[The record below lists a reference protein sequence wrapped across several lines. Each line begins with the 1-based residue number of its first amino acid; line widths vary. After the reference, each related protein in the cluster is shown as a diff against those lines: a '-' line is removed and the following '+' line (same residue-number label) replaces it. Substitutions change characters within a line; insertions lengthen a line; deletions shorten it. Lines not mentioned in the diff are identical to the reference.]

1 MTAKR
6 EPKPAEHVVLVTGGV
21 ACLHCGVREDFG
33 LPARVEVI
41 VFQTKSFGELHARCE
56 RRGDNALAK
65 PASLAEWYRSPYCG
79 ISSATIAH
87 VLGGG
92 RLIGS
97 GGFGSPDGA
106 DAPYDPADFERCRRV
121 VDMFPGWRARLGE
134 VADRYPI
141 WRGIVDA
148 WDELVALL
156 DEERPSGQAP
166 KLYARIKQLRA
177 DARATETSR

>member
-6 EPKPAEHVVLVTGGV
+6 KTGEHVVLVPGGI
-21 ACLHCGVREDFG
+21 ACLHCGVREDIAM
-33 LPARVEVI
+33 PIRTEVYLFTI
-41 VFQTKSFGELHARCE
+41 KSFEKLHAECE
-56 RRGDNALAK
+56 DRGDNAIVK
-65 PASLAEWYRSPYCG
+65 PASLADWYRSPFCG

-97 GGFGSPDGA
+97 VGFGSPDGA

-156 DEERPSGQAP
+156 DEERPSGKAP

-177 DARATETSR
+177 DAREAGRVA